1 MPSIAYEDAEIAIRD
16 DLKAAHARTWERIAA
31 PGTWFDGKTR
41 VAIAAESRAARG
53 CTLCAARKEALSP
66 FAIDGVH
73 DSLGELP
80 ENIVEVIHR
89 IVTDPGRLTQ
99 SWYRSCLD
107 SGLSD
112 AEYVEIAGITCSTLS
127 IDTFARAA
135 GLALRDLPAPVA
147 GEPSRR
153 RPPEAKQGPAWV
165 PWIAAEDARG
175 DDVANFG
182 PGCSNVRRA
191 FSLVPAEGHGFLE
204 LNVSQYLSAAQMQD
218 IGGRHR
224 AIDRAQIE
232 LIAGRVSFLN
242 QCAY

>member
-1 MPSIAYEDAEIAIRD
+1 MPSIAYDDVDIDIRE
-16 DLKAAHARTWERIAA
+16 DLKAAHLRTWERIAA
-31 PGTWFDGKTR
+31 PGTWFDGETR
-41 VAIAAESRAARG
+41 VAIAAESRAARN
-53 CTLCAARKEALSP
+53 CTLCAARKDALSP
-66 FAIDGVH
+66 FAIDGIH
-73 DSLGELP
+73 DSLGALP
-80 ENIVEVIHR
+80 ENIAEVVHR
-89 IVTDPGRLTQ
+89 IVTDPGRLTEN
-99 SWYRSCLD
+99 WYQSCLD

-112 AEYVEIAGITCSTLS
+112 AEYVEIAGVTCSTLS

-135 GLALRDLPAPVA
+135 GVAQRDLPEPVA
-147 GEPSRR
+147 GAPTRY
-153 RPPEAKQGPAWV
+153 RPAEAKQGPAWV

-175 DDVANFG
+175 DDVVNFG

-204 LNVSQYLSAAQMQD
+204 LNIAQYLSADQMQD
-218 IGGRHR
+218 IGGKHR